1 MSIIKKTL
9 VAGAFGL
16 TLASGMAIGVAM
28 ADQPAM
34 NNALGNLRQARNNL
48 QNATGD
54 KGGHRI
60 AALNAVNAAIAETE
74 AGIAWDRRH

>member
-1 MSIIKKTL
+1 MSTFRKVL

-34 NNALGNLRQARNNL
+34 HNALTNLRQAKNNL
-48 QNATGD
+48 QNGTGD

-60 AALNAVNAAIAETE
+60 AALNATNTAIAETE
-74 AGIAWDRRH
+74 AAIAWDRTH